1 MKALIRLFLA
11 GLIVVVGAAIAE
23 SIPQDVLAGLQARAA
38 ETHPGNHA
46 EQQRYI
52 REQSDAYR
60 TIEAYSNPK
69 VPAQVID
76 RIRVN
81 VAVNHPFDFTRQL
94 YFLNQQTNLFLRF
107 GLVSSHVLPPRVV
120 DCEELE
126 WRLAVRGQPA
136 TYRGTVKPGTADII
150 YIEVRKGQRL
160 VGQNFAFPNPGGA
173 WEVMVWGDHLIKR
186 SHREI
191 FYCEKY

>member
-1 MKALIRLFLA
+1 MKALIRLSLSGLLA
-11 GLIVVVGAAIAE
+11 VATAVAAEA
-23 SIPQDVLAGLQARAA
+23 IPQDVLAGLQARAA
-38 ETHPGNHA
+38 EAHPGNRDA
-46 EQQRYI
+46 QQRYI
-52 REQSDAYR
+52 DEQSDAYR
-60 TIEAYSNPK
+60 SISEFSNPK
-69 VPAQVID
+69 VPQQVVD

-81 VAVNHPFDFTRQL
+81 IAVNHPYDFTRQL

-107 GLVSSHVLPPRVV
+107 GLVSSHVLPPEVV
-120 DCEELE
+120 ECKDLE

-136 TYRGTVKPGTADII
+136 TYRGTIKPGSADII
-150 YIEVRKGQRL
+150 YIEVRKGHRL

-186 SHREI
+186 SHREK